1 MPGISLREAIRRWE
15 QKTGQAPAE
24 ATEVSLICQLPNPL
38 ERLDNEINQFENCE
52 KLSLSTNA
60 IIQIVPM
67 QRLKNLK
74 ILSLA
79 RNNIRKIQNL
89 EDVAAT
95 LEQLWLSYNN
105 IGDLNNMAPLQKL
118 THFYISNNK
127 IGRWEEIAKCSQ
139 LSDLRI
145 VLFIGNPCYTA
156 PTKQENWP
164 MVIRNI
170 PNVETVDGA
179 TVTSAMR
186 AEAEAVGQ

>member
-1 MPGISLREAIRRWE
+1 MPISLREAIRRWE
-15 QKTGQAPAE
+15 TKTGISPQE
-24 ATEVSLICQLPNPL
+24 ATEVNLICQLPQPL

-79 RNNIRKIQNL
+79 RNNIKRIQNL

-95 LEQLWLSYNN
+95 LEQLWLSYNQ
-105 IGDLNNMAPLQKL
+105 IERLDNMAPLQKL
-118 THFYISNNK
+118 HTFYISNNR
-127 IGRWEEIAKCSQ
+127 IRSWEEISKCSQ
-139 LSDLRI
+139 LADLKN
-145 VLFIGNPCYTA
+145 VLFLGNPCYTA

-164 MVIRNI
+164 MVVRKI
-170 PNVETVDGA
+170 PNVVNIDGCM
-179 TVTSAMR
+179 VSAAIR
-186 AEAEAVGQ
+186 AEAEALE

>member
-1 MPGISLREAIRRWE
+1 MP
-15 QKTGQAPAE
+15 Q
-24 ATEVSLICQLPNPL
+24 PL

-79 RNNIRKIQNL
+79 RNNIKRIQNL

-95 LEQLWLSYNN
+95 LEQLWLSYNQ
-105 IGDLNNMAPLQKL
+105 IERLDNMAPLQKL
-118 THFYISNNK
+118 HTFYISNNR
-127 IGRWEEIAKCSQ
+127 IRSWEEISKCSQ
-139 LSDLRI
+139 LADLKN
-145 VLFIGNPCYTA
+145 VLFLGNPCYTA

-164 MVIRNI
+164 MVVRKI
-170 PNVETVDGA
+170 PNVVNIDGCM
-179 TVTSAMR
+179 VSAAVR
-186 AEAEAVGQ
+186 AEAEALE